1 MRRMNEAET
10 QDILDGL
17 AADGTHEDGWVY
29 PNPEEFA
36 DNVSERLANAAG
48 ELIHPNPPAHPNPRD
63 SHGNP
68 SPANPGDIDEATRQL
83 HRMFVPGQVVPGS
96 GGWISVSLRTGSH
109 ELDMTGVM
117 EQRAVVELVNVSGP
131 AVEGKAWCRESD
143 AIRAL
148 REVDEGKQV
157 SVDTL
162 RDERGGDHQVRRLR
176 LEVENL
182 QVERLKDEAESRR
195 RVEDAEGKA
204 IAETSKARR
213 MRLRLIGKAREL
225 RDLARKC
232 GKDEELNEIVKR
244 IIDEDMT
251 EEIE

>member
-1 MRRMNEAET
+1 MNEAET

-48 ELIHPNPPAHPNPRD
+48 ELIHPNPPAHPNP
-63 SHGNP
+63 
-68 SPANPGDIDEATRQL
+68 EATRQL

-225 RDLARKC
+225 SDLAREC
-232 GKDEELNEIVKR
+232 GKDEELSQIVKR